1 MSRPEVS
8 IVVPVY
14 DEEGSIEP
22 LLDEL
27 DRVLSAAPFTWE
39 VIAVD
44 DGSRDRSRAILAE
57 ERKRRPWLRLVV
69 LERNMGQTAALEA
82 GWKAARGRYLAAMDA
97 DLQNDPADIPR
108 LYEMLE
114 RGGSGCDMAIG
125 VRVNR
130 RDTAWKRFQSRIG
143 NRVRDWITGDRISD
157 TGCSL
162 KMMRRECFEGL
173 TLFNGMHRFLPTLV
187 RMRGW
192 SVSEL
197 PVNHRERRW
206 GETKYGAANRA
217 WRGLVDCLAVRWM
230 RRRMLRYEAKEE
242 NE

>member
-27 DRVLSAAPFTWE
+27 DRVLSGEEFTWE

-44 DGSRDRSRAILAE
+44 DGSEDRSRVILAG
-57 ERKRRPWLRLVV
+57 ERGRRPWLRVV
-69 LERNMGQTAALEA
+69 VFERNMGQTAALEA
-82 GWKAARGRYLAAMDA
+82 GWRVARGRYLASMDA

-114 RGGSGCDMAIG
+114 REGSGCDMAIG
-125 VRVNR
+125 VRVKR
-130 RDTAWKRFQSRIG
+130 RDTAWKRLQSRIG
-143 NRVRDWITGDRISD
+143 NRVRNWITGDRISD

-162 KMMRRECFEGL
+162 KMMRRECFDGM

-187 RMRGW
+187 RMKGW
-192 SVSEL
+192 SVSEI
-197 PVNHRERRW
+197 PVNHRDRRW

-242 NE
+242 TE